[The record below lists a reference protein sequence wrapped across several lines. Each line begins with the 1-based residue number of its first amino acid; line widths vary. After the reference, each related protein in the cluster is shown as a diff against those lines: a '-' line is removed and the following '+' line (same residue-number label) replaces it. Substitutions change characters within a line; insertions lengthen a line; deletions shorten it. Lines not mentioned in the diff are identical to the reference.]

1 MAETM
6 ELPPVLPEGTRP
18 AVQGREAERLAL
30 RAGALEAI
38 LAPAEGGRLATLRDL
53 SATPARDLVVPL
65 RGWPAES
72 RRWPKG
78 GAYPLIP
85 YSNRIADGCL
95 RHAGRAWPIEPHPDT
110 NPHSLHGPA
119 HLRAWTVEA
128 SDRTSAVL
136 ALSAEPDGDW
146 PWSYC
151 ARQSF
156 VLTPE
161 TLRVGLSIE
170 NRGAEAFPVGLGWHP
185 YLPWSSGAK
194 IHHDARRRWLHD
206 GDYIATGET
215 IPAGLVEDR
224 TCYLSDWTRLDI
236 GYADGHCVHVAVDPA
251 LSHLVLH
258 RPDDDAYLCVEP
270 VSHVA
275 NGFNL
280 AAAGVAG
287 TGTRLLEAGASFSAW
302 IEIGLGQRDAWP
314 AADREIAP

>member
-18 AVQGREAERLAL
+18 AVQGREADRLVL
-30 RAGALEAI
+30 RAGALEAT

-53 SATPARDLVVPL
+53 SSTPAHDLVVPL
-65 RGWPAES
+65 RAWPAES

-85 YSNRIADGCL
+85 YSNRIAAGRL
-95 RHAGRAWPIEPHPDT
+95 RHAGRTWLIEPHPDSA
-110 NPHSLHGPA
+110 PHSLHGTA

-128 SDRTSAVL
+128 SDQTSAVL
-136 ALSAEPDGDW
+136 TLSAEPDGDW
-146 PWSYC
+146 PWPYV

-156 VLTPE
+156 TLTPD
-161 TLRVGLSIE
+161 TLRVELSVR
-170 NRGAEAFPVGLGWHP
+170 NRGAESAPVGLGWHP
-185 YLPWSSGAK
+185 YLPWSPGAQ
-194 IHHDARRRWLHD
+194 IRHDARQRWLHD
-206 GDYIATGET
+206 EDYLATGERA
-215 IPAGLVEDR
+215 PADAVEER
-224 TCYLSDWTRLDI
+224 TCYLSNWTGLEV
-236 GYADGHCVHVAVDPA
+236 GYADGHCVHVAAAPT

-280 AAAGVAG
+280 AAEGVAG
-287 TGTRLLEAGASFSAW
+287 TGTRLLEAGASFSTW
-302 IEIGLGQRDAWP
+302 IEIGLGRRGARP
-314 AADREIAP
+314 TAEREIDP